1 MSPLWRAAEL
11 VALFGAGWD
20 VFGISIDTRTLV
32 PGDLFVALQ
41 GERDGHDFVAAAFE
55 KGAAAAL
62 VSRPVEGNAIMVPD
76 TLRALERLGAAARAR
91 SEAKIVAVTGS
102 VGKTTAKE
110 MLRRMFSAFG
120 PVHAAEASFNNH
132 IGVPLTL
139 ARMKRDAA
147 FGVFE
152 IGMNHPGEIAPLA
165 ALVRPD
171 VAVITCVD
179 RAHLGL
185 MGSEEAI
192 AREKASIFAAL
203 VPGGAAVMPGDT
215 MFLPLLRAAVPAGA
229 QALVFVPELTK
240 LAISMS
246 SIGYDRKDKADAH
259 FLSHRVYWADGSQI
273 FAMVCGT
280 EVRFRLGTPGLHM
293 AANALAVLCAAS
305 ALGQDVKQAAASLE
319 GFAPQKGRGYRHEV
333 ALPDGRKIV
342 LLDESYNA
350 SRRSMIAGL
359 EVLQYQPGR
368 RVAVLGDMLELG
380 EYARE
385 EHLALQQ
392 FVETCADL
400 AFCAGPWSK
409 ILFDSLPRSMQG
421 GHAQTAAALAPLVLA
436 ALEDGDIVLVKGSY
450 GSRMRDVI
458 SALES
463 PG

>member
-1 MSPLWRAAEL
+1 MSPLWGAAEL
-11 VALFGAGWD
+11 AAALGVERGWEIA
-20 VFGISIDTRTLV
+20 GISIDTRTLV

-41 GERDGHDFVAAAFE
+41 GERDGHDFVEAAFA

-62 VSRPVEGNAIMVPD
+62 VAKPMPGNVIVVPD
-76 TLRALERLGAAARAR
+76 TLRALERLGVAARAR
-91 SEAKIVAVTGS
+91 GEARIVAVTGS
-102 VGKTTAKE
+102 VGKTTVKE
-110 MLRRMFSAFG
+110 MLRRTLAVFG
-120 PVHAAEASFNNH
+120 SVHAAEASFNNH

-139 ARMKRDAA
+139 ARMPRDAA

-171 VAVITCVD
+171 VAIITCVD

-203 VPGGAAVMPGDT
+203 VPGGTAVMPEET
-215 MFLPLLRAAVPAGA
+215 VFLPLLRDAVPAA
-229 QALVFVPELTK
+229 CHAVVF
-240 LAISMS
+240 
-246 SIGYDRKDKADAH
+246 GRKDGAD
-259 FLSHRVYWADGSQI
+259 SHMPKRVMWADGSQI
-273 FAMVCGT
+273 DANIAGT
-280 EVRFRLGTPGLHM
+280 EVSFGLATPGLHM
-293 AANALAVLCAAS
+293 AMNALAALSAAAALGLDVQRAS
-305 ALGQDVKQAAASLE
+305 AALD
-319 GFAPQKGRGYRHEV
+319 GFVPYKGRGERQ
-333 ALPDGRKIV
+333 ALTLADGRKIL

-350 SRRSMIAGL
+350 SGASMRAAFS
-359 EVLQYQPGR
+359 VLKLQRGR

-380 EYARE
+380 EHAAA
-385 EHLALQQ
+385 EHLGLRSWA
-392 FVETCADL
+392 EDGADIL
-400 AFCAGPWSK
+400 FACGPWSK

-421 GHAQTAAALAPLVLA
+421 AHAETAAALAPMVLA